1 MMEVIMYILDYK
13 AGFGGSYG
21 VQSDRVDKSAVG
33 WEHKEELTK
42 HDSQKGKYKGYDVK
56 CPWAKND
63 SRFLSMVDSEITNS
77 MKSN

>member
-21 VQSDRVDKSAVG
+21 VQSDRVDKCAVG

-42 HDSQKGKYKGYDVK
+42 HDSQKGKYKGYDVNALK
-56 CPWAKND
+56 RKKIVV
-63 SRFLSMVDSEITNS
+63 SFLLSLVKLQIQ
-77 MKSN
+77 